1 MSIKEPGSRL
11 IKTEMIVGLFFIAA
25 ICILGYFTILLN
37 PDSSLEKDYTR
48 VVAFKENSGNLKEGA
63 TVRIKGVPLGRVSKV
78 EMSKDY
84 QTVLVTVSFKEKPI
98 IYKDYMVKVI
108 VSSLLGGEYL
118 EVYIGTPEAGELPED
133 VILEGMPP
141 RDLMGDASEVIYEIR
156 NSLEKD
162 KLMDRL
168 ANILKNLEK
177 SSAEMT
183 EVFEHIKEGKG
194 TLGKLI
200 YDEGVL
206 TKIEEALA
214 PFKDAGLSVQKAGD
228 KVGVAADELK
238 KFGSNL
244 NEVVDHAKQ
253 GKGLLGKVLY
263 DEKAWDSFEETVA
276 NLKSFSAK
284 LNSEDNTV
292 GKLLSDKGEI
302 YAEFKDFV
310 STLSEITDKINSGE
324 GTLSM
329 LINDGEAYEDL
340 KAILKDGRKAMSEVQ
355 HAIQDFREQAPIS
368 TFGGIIFGTL

>member
-1 MSIKEPGSRL
+1 
-11 IKTEMIVGLFFIAA
+11 A

-238 KFGSNL
+238 KFGSN
-244 NEVVDHAKQ
+244 
-253 GKGLLGKVLY
+253 
-263 DEKAWDSFEETVA
+263 
-276 NLKSFSAK
+276 
-284 LNSEDNTV
+284 
-292 GKLLSDKGEI
+292 
-302 YAEFKDFV
+302 
-310 STLSEITDKINSGE
+310 
-324 GTLSM
+324 
-329 LINDGEAYEDL
+329 
-340 KAILKDGRKAMSEVQ
+340 
-355 HAIQDFREQAPIS
+355 
-368 TFGGIIFGTL
+368 

>member
-1 MSIKEPGSRL
+1 MSIKEPGSKL

-48 VVAFKENSGNLKEGA
+48 VIAFKENSGNLKEGA

-118 EVYIGTPEAGELPED
+118 DISIGTPEAGELPED
-133 VILEGMPP
+133 VVLEGMPP
-141 RDLMGDASEVIYEIR
+141 RDLMGDASEVVYEIR

-177 SSAEMT
+177 SSTEMT
-183 EVFEHIKEGKG
+183 AVFEHIKEGKG

-206 TKIEEALA
+206 TKVEEALA
-214 PFKDAGLSVQKAGD
+214 PFKEAGLSVQKAGD

-263 DEKAWDSFEETVA
+263 DDKAWNSFEETVN

-284 LNSEDNTV
+284 LNSEENTV

-310 STLSEITDKINSGE
+310 ATLSEITDKINSGE

>member
-118 EVYIGTPEAGELPED
+118 EISIGTPEAGELPED

-141 RDLMGDASEVIYEIR
+141 RDLMGDASEVVYEIR

>member
-1 MSIKEPGSRL
+1 MSIKEPASRL

-48 VVAFKENSGNLKEGA
+48 IVSFKDNSGNLKEGA
-63 TVRIKGVPLGRVSKV
+63 TVRIKGVPLGRVSNV

-118 EVYIGTPEAGELPED
+118 DIYIGTPEAGELPED
-133 VILEGMPP
+133 VVLEGMAP
-141 RDLMGDASEVIYEIR
+141 RDLMGDASEVVYEIR

-177 SSAEMT
+177 SSTEMT
-183 EVFEHIKEGKG
+183 AVFEHIREGKG

-206 TKIEEALA
+206 TKVEEALA
-214 PFKDAGLSVQKAGD
+214 PFKEAGLSVQKAGD

-263 DEKAWDSFEETVA
+263 DDKAWNSFEETVN

-284 LNSEDNTV
+284 LNDENNTV

-310 STLSEITDKINSGE
+310 ATLSEITDKINSGE